1 MKKTYIC
8 PELDI
13 QYMDAEELM
22 EPVNISH
29 SNTDGGS
36 ANGGNSAGP
45 GSSGPGGGGS
55 ASGGD
60 AKQWSG
66 GWTFDLGDEDFED

>member
-22 EPVNISH
+22 EPVNIS
-29 SNTDGGS
+29 NTTPNGGS
-36 ANGGNSAGP
+36 DNGGNGASGAGP
-45 GSSGPGGGGS
+45 DGGGS